1 MSILIENIS
10 KKFGHFQALSPL
22 SLDINEGEMIGLL
35 GPSGSGKTTLLR
47 IIAGLEGA
55 DTGRIQ
61 FGDRDVTNLHV
72 RDRRVGFVFQNYAL
86 FRHMTVADNVAFG
99 LEVLPRKERP
109 SVSEIQKR
117 VMHLLDMVQLAH
129 LANRF
134 PSQLS
139 GGQKQRIALARALAT
154 QPEVLLLDEP
164 FGALDAKVR
173 KELRR
178 WLRGLHEELGFTSVF
193 VTHDQEE
200 ALELSDRVVVMSN
213 GHIEQIDQPGA
224 LYASPNSRF
233 VFDFLGN
240 ANVFEGKVE
249 NGKWHNQQANIVLP
263 DSIGQKSAGQN
274 SAEKKSGQL
283 YIRSHEFFVSK
294 EPTAQAN
301 LPLRVIAINP
311 IGAEVRLELT
321 PIDWHSKEIWE
332 IDLPHKAF
340 DKNCFEKGQTVYVTP
355 KAGYFFAEDAKK
367 PGLLN
372 WETEK
377 NITTEK
383 A

>member
-1 MSILIENIS
+1 M
-10 KKFGHFQALSPL
+10 
-22 SLDINEGEMIGLL
+22 
-35 GPSGSGKTTLLR
+35 
-47 IIAGLEGA
+47 
-55 DTGRIQ
+55 
-61 FGDRDVTNLHV
+61 
-72 RDRRVGFVFQNYAL
+72 
-86 FRHMTVADNVAFG
+86 
-99 LEVLPRKERP
+99 
-109 SVSEIQKR
+109 
-117 VMHLLDMVQLAH
+117 
-129 LANRF
+129 
-134 PSQLS
+134 
-139 GGQKQRIALARALAT
+139 ARALAT

-178 WLRGLHEELGFTSVF
+178 WLRGLHDELGFTSVF

-249 NGKWHNQQANIVLP
+249 NGKWHNGKANIVLP
-263 DSIGQKSAGQN
+263 DAAKQKD
-274 SAEKKSGQL
+274 GQL

-294 EPTAQAN
+294 EPTAHAN

-321 PIDWHSKEIWE
+321 QLIGKVTTSGKSTCLTKRSTKTALRKAKPYT
-332 IDLPHKAF
+332 LPRKQVTSSPTTHK
-340 DKNCFEKGQTVYVTP
+340 NLSY
-355 KAGYFFAEDAKK
+355 
-367 PGLLN
+367 
-372 WETEK
+372 
-377 NITTEK
+377 
-383 A
+383 

>member
-10 KKFGHFQALSPL
+10 KHFGHFQALSPL
-22 SLDINEGEMIGLL
+22 SLDIREGEMIGLL

-99 LEVLPRKERP
+99 LQVLPKKERP
-109 SVSEIQKR
+109 SANEIHHR
-117 VMHLLDMVQLAH
+117 VQHLLEMVQLAH
-129 LANRF
+129 LANRY

-154 QPEVLLLDEP
+154 RPEVLLLDEP

-178 WLRGLHEELGFTSVF
+178 WLRNLHEELNFTSVF

-213 GHIEQIDQPGA
+213 GRIEQVDAPGN

-240 ANVFEGKVE
+240 ANVFEGQYHADRWN
-249 NGKWHNQQANIVLP
+249 NGLASLVAP
-263 DSIGQKSAGQN
+263 DS
-274 SAEKKSGQL
+274 AEPANGQL
-283 YIRSHEFFVSK
+283 YIRSHEFMVSQ
-294 EPTAQAN
+294 TATEQAS
-301 LPLRVIAINP
+301 LPMRIIAVNP
-311 IGAEVRLELT
+311 IGPEVRLELM
-321 PIDWHSKEIWE
+321 PIDWHSEEVWE
-332 IDLPHKAF
+332 IDLTHKVY
-340 DKNCFEKGQTVYVTP
+340 DKNNFLKGQTVYVTP
-355 KAGYFFAEDAKK
+355 KAGYFFAANSQH
-367 PGLLN
+367 PTPLV
-372 WETEK
+372 W
-377 NITTEK
+377 EK
-383 A
+383 AAAKADLNA